1 MDALSSCAPQA
12 NSQPEPPIAQA
23 PKPTGVMNRSEF
35 PSCFVFI
42 VPSVLVFIILF
53 YLCTSH
59 SNFGGTALPRFKV
72 RQTLLTPKSNRAA
85 AQFYCSLVQHGR
97 CPLGQ
102 VSGSR

>member
-12 NSQPEPPIAQA
+12 NSQPEPPMAQA

-35 PSCFVFI
+35 PSCLVFI
-42 VPSVLVFIILF
+42 FPGVLVFMMSF
-53 YLCTSH
+53 YLCTSR

-72 RQTLLTPKSNRAA
+72 RQPLLTPKSNRAA
-85 AQFYCSLVQHGR
+85 AVFYCSLVQQGR

-102 VSGSR
+102 V